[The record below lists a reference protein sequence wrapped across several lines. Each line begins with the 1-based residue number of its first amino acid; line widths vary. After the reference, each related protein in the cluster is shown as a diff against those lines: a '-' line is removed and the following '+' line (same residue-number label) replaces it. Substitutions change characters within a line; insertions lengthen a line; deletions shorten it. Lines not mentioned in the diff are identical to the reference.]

1 MKTVIAA
8 SMCALLLG
16 ATLSAQAQ
24 MAPEDQI
31 KTRKAGY
38 TFMAWNMG
46 KIKAQVIDQSV
57 EFNQEQIL
65 ASANA
70 IAAISNSGMGALFGP
85 GTQSNVGDEVTRVK
99 PELFDNIPDVVE
111 LSANLSRATADL
123 QAQAETGDQARI
135 RTAFGAVGQACKAC
149 HDKYRQK

>member
-8 SMCALLLG
+8 SMCALVLG
-16 ATLSAQAQ
+16 VTLSAQAQ

-38 TFMAWNMG
+38 SFMAWNMG

-57 EFNQEQIL
+57 EFNQAQIL

-85 GTQSNVGDEVTRVK
+85 GTESNVGDEVTRVK

-123 QAQAETGDQARI
+123 QAQAETGDQTRI

-149 HDKYRQK
+149 HDKYRQD